1 MNIDIEIFRICAI
14 GFGSLAA
21 VFLIIAG
28 ILFFKLKIPYV
39 IGELRGN
46 IKSISIQVKEQENKK
61 KNDNLT
67 FDKMPEN
74 NLAPI
79 IKQKAEIDKDEDE
92 EENFTKPLEL
102 DNKIFEDF
110 KIIKNIVFVNTREEV
125 KL

>member
-14 GFGSLAA
+14 CFGSLAA
-21 VFLIIAG
+21 TFLVIAG

-67 FDKMPEN
+67 FDKMPKN
-74 NLAPI
+74 NEPI
-79 IKQKAEIDKDEDE
+79 AKQEEDI
-92 EENFTKPLEL
+92 FTKPLES
-102 DNKIFEDF
+102 DNKVFEDF
-110 KIIKNIVFVNTREEV
+110 KIIKNIVFVNTREEI

>member
-14 GFGSLAA
+14 CFGSLAA

-79 IKQKAEIDKDEDE
+79 IKQKAEIDKDE

>member
-14 GFGSLAA
+14 CFGSLAA
-21 VFLIIAG
+21 AFLVIAG

-67 FDKMPEN
+67 FDKMPKN
-74 NLAPI
+74 NEPI
-79 IKQKAEIDKDEDE
+79 AKQEVEIDKE
-92 EENFTKPLEL
+92 EEDIFTKPLES
-102 DNKIFEDF
+102 DNKVFEDF
-110 KIIKNIVFVNTREEV
+110 KIIKNIVFVNTREEI
-125 KL
+125 KF

>member
-14 GFGSLAA
+14 CFGSLAA
-21 VFLIIAG
+21 AFLVIAG

-74 NLAPI
+74 NLEPI
-79 IKQKAEIDKDEDE
+79 IKQEVEIDKE
-92 EENFTKPLEL
+92 EEDIFTKLLES
-102 DNKIFEDF
+102 DNKVFEDF
-110 KIIKNIVFVNTREEV
+110 KIIKNIVFVNTREEI